1 MSKVTDGAISSMT
14 GSEALPR
21 RNGELV
27 FEEPWEGRAFG
38 LAVAMSEG
46 GIYEWAEFRDR
57 FVEETDADENSEVT
71 VAYYRRWVRALERLV
86 VDRGLIAP
94 TELESR
100 AAAFATGELDD
111 H

>member
-1 MSKVTDGAISSMT
+1 MSRLTDSPISSMT

-38 LAVAMSEG
+38 LAVAMTEG
-46 GIYEWAEFRDR
+46 GIYVWAEFRDR
-57 FVEETDADENSEVT
+57 LVDETKADEDGEEPA
-71 VAYYRRWVRALERLV
+71 AYYRRWVSALESLV
-86 VDRGLIAP
+86 VDRGLVTSA
-94 TELESR
+94 ELEAR
-100 AAAFATGELDD
+100 AAAYATGELGG